1 MKDLKTNQKLIWTLS
16 RNDFKAK
23 FAGSF
28 LGVLWAFVQ
37 PVVTVLVYWVVFEK
51 ALNVGAQGTKDGI
64 SAPFVLWLSCGIVP
78 WFYFSEVVSSGTI
91 CLIEYNYLVQKVVFN
106 ISALPVV
113 KAVSG
118 LFVHIF
124 FVLFALIMTI
134 CYGYTPNAYTLQ
146 VIYYSFALMIFT
158 VGFVYLTSALTV
170 FFRDLKQI
178 VTILLQVWIWATP
191 IMWNYDAIAG
201 RMPRVV
207 QIILKLNP
215 LFYVCQGYRD
225 ALIFKVGFWEN
236 IETTIIFWIISIL
249 MFVVGRFVFNR
260 LKPNFADLL

>member
-1 MKDLKTNQKLIWTLS
+1 MKDCKSNLKLIWTLS
-16 RNDFKAK
+16 KNDFKAK

-37 PVVTVLVYWVVFEK
+37 PVVTVLVYWIVFEK
-51 ALNVGAQGTKDGI
+51 ALNVGTQGTKEGI

-78 WFYFSEVVSSGTI
+78 WFYFSEVVGSGTI
-91 CLIEYNYLVQKVVFN
+91 CLIEYKYLVQKVVFN
-106 ISALPVV
+106 VRALPVV

-124 FVLFALIMTI
+124 FVIFALILSSI
-134 CYGYTPNAYTLQ
+134 YGFYPSIYTLQ
-146 VIYYSFALMIFT
+146 VVYYSFALMMFT
-158 VGFVYLTSALTV
+158 LGFVYLTASLTV

-191 IMWNYDAIAG
+191 IMWNFDAIAE

-207 QIILKLNP
+207 QVILKANP
-215 LFYVCQGYRD
+215 LYYVCQGYRD
-225 ALIFKVGFWEN
+225 AIIYRVAFWQH
-236 IETTIIFWIISIL
+236 IDTTIVFWIVTIFL
-249 MFVVGRFVFNR
+249 FVIGKGVFKK
-260 LKPNFADLL
+260 LQPNFADLL